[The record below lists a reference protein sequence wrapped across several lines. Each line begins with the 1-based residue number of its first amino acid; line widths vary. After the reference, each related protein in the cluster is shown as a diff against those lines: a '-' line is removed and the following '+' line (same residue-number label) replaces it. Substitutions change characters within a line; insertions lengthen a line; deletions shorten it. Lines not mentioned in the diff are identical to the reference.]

1 MKSQHG
7 TASPFHPERDI
18 HFDDATA
25 SSGRILIADDQPDV
39 LAALRLL
46 LKGEGYE
53 IETAP
58 SPAEILKAL
67 RSDRFDLLL
76 MDLNYSWDTTSGQEG
91 LNLLK
96 SIRAIDGILP
106 VVAMTGW
113 ATLDLALESL
123 RDGVSDFMQKPWDNS
138 RLLSVVRT
146 QVDKGRRLRE
156 GQRQEREAAYEME
169 EAREIQLGLVPRQ
182 IPSIPG
188 CDVAV
193 TWRPSGTLSGDYFDV
208 LRFSDHHFGICIAD
222 AVGKGVP
229 AALLM
234 SNIQAMVK
242 GLAKDSL
249 PPGELCARLN
259 AFVCET
265 ITPNKFITF
274 FYAHLD
280 SERRMLRYA
289 NAGHNHPI
297 LARRDGSFVR
307 LSAGGAVLGV
317 RSDWPYSQGQI
328 ELGSGDRLLLFTDG
342 VSEARDPAGEEYG
355 EGRLIELFL
364 SMPEASPT
372 LLKRRLM
379 QSVTDFC
386 RSPLQDDAT
395 LIAISVD

>member
-1 MKSQHG
+1 MKPQRS
-7 TASPFHPERDI
+7 AVSPFHPESAI
-18 HFDDATA
+18 QLDDAGA
-25 SSGRILIADDQPDV
+25 SCTRILIADDQPDV
-39 LAALRLL
+39 IAALRLL

-53 IETAP
+53 TEAAP
-58 SPAEILKAL
+58 SPAEILRLLK
-67 RSDRFDLLL
+67 SGRFDLLL
-76 MDLNYSWDTTSGQEG
+76 MDLNYSLDTTSGREG

-96 SIRAIDGILP
+96 SIRSIDGSLP

-123 RDGVSDFMQKPWDNS
+123 RDGVSDFIQKPWDNS
-138 RLLSVVRT
+138 RLLSVLRA
-146 QVDKGRRLRE
+146 QIDKGRRLRE
-156 GQRQEREAAYEME
+156 DRRQERVAAHQME
-169 EAREIQLGLVPRQ
+169 EAREIQLGLVPRE

-188 CDVAV
+188 CDVAA

-208 LRFSDHHFGICIAD
+208 LRFSEHQFGICIAD

-242 GLAKDSL
+242 GLAQESL

-259 AFVCET
+259 SFVCKT
-265 ITPNKFITF
+265 ITPNKFITL

-280 SERRMLRYA
+280 SGKRMLQYA
-289 NAGHNHPI
+289 NAGHNPPI
-297 LARRDGSFVR
+297 LARRDGTLVR

-317 RSDWPYSQGQI
+317 RSDWRYKQGQI
-328 ELGSGDRLLLFTDG
+328 ELSSGDRLLLFTDG
-342 VSEARDPAGEEYG
+342 VSEARDPAGEEFG
-355 EGRLIELFL
+355 EARLIEMIL
-364 SMPEASPT
+364 SMPEASPHH
-372 LLKRRLM
+372 LKRKLM

-395 LIAISVD
+395 LIALSVD

>member
-7 TASPFHPERDI
+7 AASPFHPERDI
-18 HFDDATA
+18 HIDDDATC
-25 SSGRILIADDQPDV
+25 SVRILIADDQPDV

-106 VVAMTGW
+106 VIAMTGW

-146 QVDKGRRLRE
+146 QIDKGRRLRE
-156 GQRQEREAAYEME
+156 GQRQQREAAYQME
-169 EAREIQLGLVPRQ
+169 EAREIQLGLVPRT

-242 GLAKDSL
+242 GLAQDNL
-249 PPGELCARLN
+249 PPSQLCEQLN
-259 AFVCET
+259 SFVCKT

-289 NAGHNHPI
+289 NAGHNPPI
-297 LARRDGSFVR
+297 LARRDGTFVR
-307 LSAGGAVLGV
+307 LTTGGAVLGV
-317 RSDWPYSQGQI
+317 RSEWRYSQGQI
-328 ELGSGDRLLLFTDG
+328 ELDSGDRLLLFTDG
-342 VSEARDPAGEEYG
+342 VSEARDPAGEEFG

-364 SMPEASPT
+364 SMPEASPL
-372 LLKRRLM
+372 LLKRKLM